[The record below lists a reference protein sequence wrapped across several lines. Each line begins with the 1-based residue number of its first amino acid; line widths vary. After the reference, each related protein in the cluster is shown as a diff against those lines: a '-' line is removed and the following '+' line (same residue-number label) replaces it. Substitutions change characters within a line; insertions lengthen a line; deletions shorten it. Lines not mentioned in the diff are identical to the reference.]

1 MQDTHRLISG
11 DVIAVMNLF
20 RRIDKGLKDNYIN
33 TKRHIQKTQ
42 DKIKN
47 KKNKLRLLRFLDKTI
62 KITLFVRDKNT

>member
-47 KKNKLRLLRFLDKTI
+47 KKK
-62 KITLFVRDKNT
+62 

>member
-1 MQDTHRLISG
+1 MQDTHRLIYG
-11 DVIAVMNLF
+11 DVIPVMDLF